1 MTKHYQQKL
10 LNKRKF
16 LVEVIPRSGEV
27 NSIKMPIL
35 TLKGLFGQ
43 PRLTWSTRLTQ
54 GLGLGRT
61 ELVVWSSV
69 KETFTPADLHRWI
82 GGSLCPDPLCEIS
95 SKFAGEIDRIMP
107 EKLHG
112 LRGRAGKIVIGSF
125 VRKNKMGGEK
135 PVVVDSGS
143 KDSSFQDE
151 EEVNKG
157 EKLVKTS
164 FPPNPVKQRTQL
176 LLLPPEAGR
185 EPDSFWFFLKQ
196 ISSDVIPFL
205 SLADTQEL
213 AGEHHVIDVNSLL
226 PSSSCSMPDKSTSPS
241 KLTVVHRD
249 GWCSSRA
256 RQDKQ
261 SHVELLRRDQ
271 ARVKN
276 IHRQAASATSRL
288 NPVRGSLFARVPAN
302 IGKALRTANYIITIG
317 LGTPTK
323 FFTVEFDTGS
333 DLSWTQCAPC
343 YNCYT
348 QKDPFYDPT
357 QSSTFSDILCTSDY
371 CFDLDQFG
379 CSSTSTCLFHEEYH
393 DYSYTNG
400 SFIQDTLT
408 FSSDIIQN
416 FRYGCGHNNT
426 GQFGQVD
433 GLLGLGRGAISIISQ
448 TAQLYNKVFSYC
460 LPSRPSATGY
470 LELGSSIPGV
480 IYTPMLTNQNLPSFY
495 FLKLIAISV
504 GGSRL
509 DLSPTVFTDP
519 GTMLD
524 SGTVISYLPP
534 TAYSA
539 LRNIFRQYMA
549 KYPIA
554 PPLPSLDTCYDLTNY
569 TIMYIPSIALIFD
582 GEVTATLDS
591 MGIVYGLRKS
601 QVCLAFTENND
612 DSEVVVIG
620 NVQQRRFNVVY
631 DVGNLKIGF
640 GANGCD

>member
-1 MTKHYQQKL
+1 MAYVIFWNCRGARKWEASLYFREILKDNDCFFVGLTEKKISCVERHDVDLITGSDWYYFHQPVVGL
-10 LNKRKF
+10 SGGILVLWKRDLASF
-16 LVEVIPRSGEV
+16 EVIEHSFQLIVVNININALGKWNVATVYGAKEVQTWRNLWQSLEDHMLGDLFDYYWRS
-27 NSIKMPIL
+27 KL
-35 TLKGLFGQ
+35 
-43 PRLTWSTRLTQ
+43 
-54 GLGLGRT
+54 
-61 ELVVWSSV
+61 
-69 KETFTPADLHRWI
+69 
-82 GGSLCPDPLCEIS
+82 S
-95 SKFAGEIDRIMP
+95 SKDAD
-107 EKLHG
+107 
-112 LRGRAGKIVIGSF
+112 
-125 VRKNKMGGEK
+125 
-135 PVVVDSGS
+135 
-143 KDSSFQDE
+143 
-151 EEVNKG
+151 
-157 EKLVKTS
+157 
-164 FPPNPVKQRTQL
+164 
-176 LLLPPEAGR
+176 
-185 EPDSFWFFLKQ
+185 
-196 ISSDVIPFL
+196 FL
-205 SLADTQEL
+205 SAYFTKEELIKAVFSQVSTQEL
-213 AGEHHVIDVNSLL
+213 AGEHHVIDVKSLL

-276 IHRQAASATSRL
+276 IHQQAASPTSRL

-302 IGKALRTANYIITIG
+302 IGKAYHTVNYIITIG

-400 SFIQDTLT
+400 SFVQDTLT

-416 FRYGCGHNNT
+416 FRFGCGHNNT
-426 GQFGQVD
+426 GQFGQLD

-480 IYTPMLTNQNLPSFY
+480 IYTPMLTDQDLPSFY
-495 FLKLIAISV
+495 FIKLIAISI

-519 GTMLD
+519 GTILD

-539 LRNIFRQYMA
+539 LRNTFRQYMT
-549 KYPIA
+549 KYPVA

-582 GEVTATLDS
+582 GEVTTTLDS
-591 MGIVYGLRKS
+591 MGIVYGLSKS

-612 DSEVVVIG
+612 DSVVVVIG
-620 NVQQRRFNVVY
+620 NVQQRRFNIVY

>member
-1 MTKHYQQKL
+1 MTEH
-10 LNKRKF
+10 
-16 LVEVIPRSGEV
+16 
-27 NSIKMPIL
+27 
-35 TLKGLFGQ
+35 
-43 PRLTWSTRLTQ
+43 
-54 GLGLGRT
+54 
-61 ELVVWSSV
+61 
-69 KETFTPADLHRWI
+69 KE
-82 GGSLCPDPLCEIS
+82 
-95 SKFAGEIDRIMP
+95 
-107 EKLHG
+107 
-112 LRGRAGKIVIGSF
+112 
-125 VRKNKMGGEK
+125 KN
-135 PVVVDSGS
+135 GS
-143 KDSSFQDE
+143 KDAGSYEGKHKEENEKEDYEITNLNGLDE
-151 EEVNKG
+151 EMIESVFTMNSKESKILKARNGDIVLNG
-157 EKLVKTS
+157 EKTLQTRKEIIEASEVLNQESASGRVEMVNNSQSDFSIPRNNKFEILGDLEEENGKNILVV
-164 FPPNPVKQRTQL
+164 NVQNAE
-176 LLLPPEAGR
+176 PEIEEG
-185 EPDSFWFFLKQ
+185 EILN
-196 ISSDVIPFL
+196 
-205 SLADTQEL
+205 LAKAFEYV
-213 AGEHHVIDVNSLL
+213 AEIVMGSCEKEVID
-226 PSSSCSMPDKSTSPS
+226 STSPS

-276 IHRQAASATSRL
+276 IHQQAASPTSRL

-302 IGKALRTANYIITIG
+302 IGKAYHTVNYIITIG

-400 SFIQDTLT
+400 SFVQDTLT

-416 FRYGCGHNNT
+416 FRFGCGHNNT
-426 GQFGQVD
+426 GQFGQLD

-480 IYTPMLTNQNLPSFY
+480 IYTPMLTDQDLPSFY
-495 FLKLIAISV
+495 FIKLIAISI

-519 GTMLD
+519 GTILD

-539 LRNIFRQYMA
+539 LRNTFRQYMT
-549 KYPIA
+549 KYPVA

-582 GEVTATLDS
+582 GEVTTTLDS
-591 MGIVYGLRKS
+591 MGIVYGLSKS

-612 DSEVVVIG
+612 DSVVVVIG
-620 NVQQRRFNVVY
+620 NVQQRRFNIVY